1 MKALNYERMVFVMAK
16 ARNNV
21 QAGDYIG
28 KQIISTLG
36 IIQIVTGFGKGM
48 KLDKTTVDSYEV
60 ITDDHRKSATSG
72 VVRGLV
78 GGALLG
84 PVGILAG
91 GLSAK
96 NKGIYQIAIQFKD
109 GKKSLIEV
117 DDKIYNSLIKCCF

>member
-1 MKALNYERMVFVMAK
+1 MAK

-48 KLDKTTVDSYEV
+48 TLDKTTVDSYEV

-72 VVRGLV
+72 VARGLV

-84 PVGILAG
+84 PVGMLAG